1 MRIQIVTAEDLA
13 LTKVSAVIAEA
24 LESNGYQPLKKR
36 YQGYVG
42 SHAQSIL
49 PVDSDT
55 ERGLVEDRK
64 PLTDPRGRRVM
75 EMRNE
80 VSALETLLASRQIQD
95 SAAIQARIQTLKTQ
109 VEIMT
114 APSGVIRL
122 G

>member
-1 MRIQIVTAEDLA
+1 MRTQIVTAEDLR
-13 LTKVSAVIAEA
+13 LTKLSAVLAEA
-24 LESNGYQPLKKR
+24 LESGGGGSLKKR
-36 YQGYVG
+36 RPGYV
-42 SHAQSIL
+42 HAESIR